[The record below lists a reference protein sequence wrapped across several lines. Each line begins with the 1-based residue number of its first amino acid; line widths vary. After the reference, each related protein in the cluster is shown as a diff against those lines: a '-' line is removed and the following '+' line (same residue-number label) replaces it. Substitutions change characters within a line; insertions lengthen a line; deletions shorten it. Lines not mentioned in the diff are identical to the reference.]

1 MWIAG
6 IDEAGLG
13 PVLGPLVVSAAA
25 MSVPDE
31 LAGQSLWD
39 LLAPAVCRKPSR
51 RLAQVAIG
59 DSKKLYSRK
68 SKAGLTHLERAVL
81 GMLAAER
88 RTATSLDDLLAVVA
102 PDAAASMA
110 RYPWYAGSS
119 LALPQRIS
127 ATDVAFAG
135 NSLAA
140 ALERR
145 GITLATIRCEAVL
158 VEEFNRIVQ
167 AARNKS
173 TAAFDVT
180 CRLLA
185 YLRRKFTGRLQV
197 HVDRQGGRKR
207 YLPALER
214 IFPDAR
220 MKILDEGDSSSGYS
234 LIADGSRMDVFFT
247 VGAEQQHLPVA
258 LASMVSKY
266 LRELFMTLFNRFWQE
281 KVRDVAPTAG
291 YYTDGRRFFEEIQ
304 PAMRQMAVETHLVY
318 RCR

>member
-13 PVLGPLVVSAAA
+13 PVLGPLVVSATAV
-25 MSVPDE
+25 SVPDD
-31 LAGQSLWD
+31 LAGQSLWR
-39 LLAPAVCRKPSR
+39 LLAPAICRKPSR
-51 RLAQVAIG
+51 RHARVAIG

-88 RTATSLDDLLAVVA
+88 RTPASLDELLAILA
-102 PDAAASMA
+102 PGAADNMA

-119 LALPQRIS
+119 LALPHTIS
-127 ATDVAFAG
+127 AADVAFAG

-140 ALERR
+140 AMERR
-145 GITLATIRCEAVL
+145 GVTLATIRCEAVL

-173 TAAFDVT
+173 TAVFDVT

-185 YLRRKFTGRLQV
+185 YLRQRFTGHLHV
-197 HVDRQGGRKR
+197 HVDRQGGRKH
-207 YLPALER
+207 YLPALQR
-214 IFPDAR
+214 IFPDAQ
-220 MKILDEGDSSSGYS
+220 MKILDEGDSASGYS
-234 LIADGSRMDVFFT
+234 LLVDGSRMDIFFT

-258 LASMVSKY
+258 LASMASKY

-281 KVRDVAPTAG
+281 KVPDVAPTAG
-291 YYTDGRRFFEEIQ
+291 YYTDGRRFFAEIQ
-304 PAMRQMAVETHLVY
+304 PAMRQMDVDTNLVY